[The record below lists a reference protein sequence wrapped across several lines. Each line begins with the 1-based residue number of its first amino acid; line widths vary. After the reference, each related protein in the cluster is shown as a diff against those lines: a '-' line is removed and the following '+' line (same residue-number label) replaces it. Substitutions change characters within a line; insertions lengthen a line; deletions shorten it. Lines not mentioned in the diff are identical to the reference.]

1 MMGDVPLDLPPL
13 RPLIGRTD
21 ELAELARLLG
31 VTDGPTSG
39 VVLLSGDA
47 GVGKTRLLHELREQ
61 ARDAGWYVLVGHCLD
76 LGDSALPYLPF
87 GEAFGALEADS
98 PALADE
104 IASTQPPVT
113 RLMPGRRAP
122 SVAGGPVDGARAD
135 RTELFEAVYAALGR
149 LGDDAPLLLVIE
161 DLHWADR
168 STRELLSLLFARPFG
183 SPVSIV
189 ASYRSDDLHRRH
201 PLRAVVAEWA
211 RLPRVSRLH
220 LAPLADADVRTLVR
234 SLHPAPLRE
243 SDVRTVVN
251 RAEGN
256 AFFAEELVA
265 AAELGSGPLP
275 SDLSTLLLVRL
286 DQLDEPA
293 RRLVRAASVA
303 GRFVAHDLLSAVAG
317 LADGELDLAVRSAV
331 ESNVLVPVGND
342 DAYAFRHA
350 LLAEAVYNDLLPGE
364 RVRLHAGY
372 VEALS
377 RADRGPGSAADIAR
391 HARAAHDLPTALRM
405 SIRAGDDAMSVAG
418 PDEAARHYEVA
429 LELLAE
435 SDAARIADDDVDVVG
450 LAVKAATAAADAGR
464 PYRAIA
470 IVEEQLRQS
479 GPGDPLGRAR
489 LLLAL
494 ATAALLSDSNVDA
507 LAATTEAL
515 HLVPAEPVS
524 VLRASIVS
532 AHARAN
538 ADRQRDDDA
547 IRWAGEALQLARDL
561 DLPDIAVDATTTLA
575 RLEER
580 SGDPESSRRTFERI
594 VAEAREVGDGAA
606 ELRALHHLGS
616 LDYEQGRLR
625 EALRTYLE
633 GAERAQSLGRPWAPY
648 GLDARV
654 LAALVAYQSGDWD
667 EAQKIVDVTG
677 QSPPAI
683 AEAALAAVGM
693 AVAAGRGDVGAL
705 DLMPHIRRWWHRDGM
720 IAIISGAAAI
730 DLHGDADDLEAARAM
745 HDDVVAAVSHLWE
758 TCYPQARIRLS
769 GLMLGQLCARV
780 SRSSAG
786 ERAALA
792 REAADLVDAA
802 DRAAAGSSGR
812 LKRRGPESLAWM
824 ARVRAEHLRLRWL
837 TAVDAPEETELIASW
852 RECVAAF
859 ERFGHVFELARSQV
873 RLATVLRAAGMSA
886 EARPLVE
893 ASRTTARRLGAQA
906 LIAELRSLG
915 ATGPASRDRSPQA
928 DQELTPRET
937 EILALVAQGRSNREI
952 SGQLYISAKTV
963 SVHISNILAKLGA
976 AGRTEAA
983 AVARRRGLLVD

>member
-1 MMGDVPLDLPPL
+1 MMVDVPLDLPPL
-13 RPLIGRTD
+13 RPLIGRAD

-31 VTDGPTSG
+31 VTENATSG

-47 GVGKTRLLHELREQ
+47 GVGKTRLLHELRQQ

-87 GEAFGALEADS
+87 GEAFGTLEVDS
-98 PALADE
+98 PALAEE
-104 IASTQPPVT
+104 IATTQPPVT
-113 RLMPGRRAP
+113 RLMPGRRPP
-122 SVAGGPVDGARAD
+122 SPEDPVDGGRAD

-243 SDVRTVVN
+243 SDVRTVVD

-275 SDLSTLLLVRL
+275 GDLSTLLLVRL

-317 LADGELDLAVRSAV
+317 LGDGELDVAVRSAV
-331 ESNVLVPVGND
+331 ESNVLVPVGAD

-372 VEALS
+372 VAALS
-377 RADRGPGSAADIAR
+377 RRDKSPGSAADIAR
-391 HARAAHDLPTALRM
+391 HARAAHDLATAIRM

-435 SDAARIADDDVDVVG
+435 PGAAGLADDDVDVVG

-470 IVEEQLRQS
+470 IVEEQLRLS

-524 VLRASIVS
+524 VLRAAVVS

-547 IRWAGEALQLARDL
+547 IRWAGEALRLAREL
-561 DLPDIAVDATTTLA
+561 DLPDVAVDATTTLA

-580 SGDPESSRRTFERI
+580 SGDPESSRLTFERI
-594 VAEAREVGDGAA
+594 VAEARAAGDGAA
-606 ELRALHHLGS
+606 ELRALHHLGT

-625 EALRTYLE
+625 ESLRTYLE

-654 LAALVAYQSGDWD
+654 LAALVAYQCGDWD

-677 QSPPAI
+677 QTPPAI

-720 IAIISGAAAI
+720 IAIISGAAAL
-730 DLHGDADDLEAARAM
+730 DLHGDADDLESARAM
-745 HDDVVAAVSHLWE
+745 HDDVVSAVSHLWE

-769 GLMLGQLCARV
+769 GLMLGQLCARA

-792 REAADLVDAA
+792 REGAELVEVA

-824 ARVRAEHLRLRWL
+824 ARVRAEQLRLSWL
-837 TAVDAPEETELIASW
+837 TAVDAPNETELVEAW
-852 RECVAAF
+852 RDCVAAF
-859 ERFGHVFELARSQV
+859 EGYGHVFELARSQV

-893 ASRTTARRLGAQA
+893 ASRTTARRLGAQP

-915 ATGPASRDRSPQA
+915 AAGPASRERSPQA

-976 AGRTEAA
+976 AGRTEAV

>member
-1 MMGDVPLDLPPL
+1 MMVDVPLDLPPL
-13 RPLIGRTD
+13 RPLIGRAD

-31 VTDGPTSG
+31 VTESPTSG

-47 GVGKTRLLHELREQ
+47 GVGKTRLLHELRQQ

-87 GEAFGALEADS
+87 GEAFGTLEVDS

-104 IASTQPPVT
+104 IATTQPPVT
-113 RLMPGRRAP
+113 RLMPGRRPP
-122 SVAGGPVDGARAD
+122 SLEGPVDGARAD

-149 LGDDAPLLLVIE
+149 LGDDAPLLLVVE

-220 LAPLADADVRTLVR
+220 LAPLADADVRTLIR
-234 SLHPAPLRE
+234 SLHPTPLRE

-286 DQLDEPA
+286 DQLDESA

-331 ESNVLVPVGND
+331 ESNVLVPVGAD

-372 VEALS
+372 VAALS
-377 RADRGPGSAADIAR
+377 RADKGPGSAADIAR
-391 HARAAHDLPTALRM
+391 HARAAHDQATAVRM

-435 SDAARIADDDVDVVG
+435 SGAASVDHDVDVVG

-479 GPGDPLGRAR
+479 GHDDPLGRAR

-524 VLRASIVS
+524 VLRAAIVS

-547 IRWAGEALQLARDL
+547 IRWAGEALQLAREL
-561 DLPDIAVDATTTLA
+561 DLPDVAVDATTTLA

-580 SGDPESSRRTFERI
+580 SGDPESSRLTFERI
-594 VAEAREVGDGAA
+594 VAEAREAGDGAA
-606 ELRALHHLGS
+606 ELRALHHLGT

-625 EALRTYLE
+625 ESLHTYLE

-654 LAALVAYQSGDWD
+654 LAALVAYQCGDWD
-667 EAQKIVDVTG
+667 EAQEIIDVTG
-677 QSPPAI
+677 QTPPAI

-705 DLMPHIRRWWHRDGM
+705 DLMPHIRRWWQRDGM
-720 IAIISGAAAI
+720 IAIISGAAAL

-745 HDDVVAAVSHLWE
+745 HDDVVASVSHLWE

-769 GLMLGQLCARV
+769 GLMLGQLCARA

-792 REAADLVDAA
+792 REAAELVEVA

-837 TAVDAPEETELIASW
+837 TAVDAPNETELVEAW

-859 ERFGHVFELARSQV
+859 ERYGHVFELARSQV

-893 ASRTTARRLGAQA
+893 ASRTTARRLGAQP

-915 ATGPASRDRSPQA
+915 ATGPAGRDRSPQA

-976 AGRTEAA
+976 SGRTEAA

>member
-1 MMGDVPLDLPPL
+1 MMGDVPLDLPPP
-13 RPLIGRTD
+13 RPLIGRAA
-21 ELAELARLLG
+21 ELAELTRVLG
-31 VTDGPTSG
+31 VSDGPTSG

-47 GVGKTRLLHELREQ
+47 GVGKTRLLHELRNLAQ
-61 ARDAGWYVLVGHCLD
+61 SAGEYVLVGHCLD

-87 GEAFGALEADS
+87 GEAFGSLEADS
-98 PALADE
+98 PALAAE
-104 IASTQPPVT
+104 IASAQPPVT
-113 RLMPGRRAP
+113 RLMPGRRPP
-122 SVAGGPVDGARAD
+122 SGAGPADGARAD
-135 RTELFEAVYAALGR
+135 RTELFEAVYSALGR

-168 STRELLSLLFARPFG
+168 STRELLSLLFARPFA

-201 PLRAVVAEWA
+201 PLRAAVAEWT

-220 LAPLADADVRTLVR
+220 LAPLADADVRKLVR

-243 SDVRTVVN
+243 SDVRTVVD

-303 GRFVAHDLLSAVAG
+303 GRYVAHDLLASVSG
-317 LADGELDLAVRSAV
+317 LADDELDVAVRSAV
-331 ESNVLVPVGND
+331 ETNVLVPVGA

-391 HARAAHDLPTALRM
+391 HARAAHDLATAVRM
-405 SIRAGDDAMSVAG
+405 SVRAGDDAMSVAG
-418 PDEAARHYEVA
+418 PDEAAHHYEVA

-435 SDAARIADDDVDVVG
+435 SGSAHVVDDIDVVE
-450 LAVKAATAAADAGR
+450 LTVKAGTAASDAGR

-479 GPGDPLGRAR
+479 AAGDPLGRAR

-494 ATAALLSDSNVDA
+494 ATAALISDSNVDA

-515 HLVPAEPVS
+515 HLIPAEPVS
-524 VLRASIVS
+524 VLRAAIVS
-532 AHARAN
+532 AHARAS

-547 IRWAGEALQLARDL
+547 MRWAGEALSLAREL
-561 DLPDIAVDATTTLA
+561 DLPDVAVDATTTLA

-580 SGDPESSRRTFERI
+580 SGDPDSSRVTFERI
-594 VAEAREVGDGAA
+594 VSEAREAGDGAA
-606 ELRALHHLGS
+606 ELRALHHLGT
-616 LDYEQGRLR
+616 LDYEQGRLP
-625 EALRTYLE
+625 EALRTYLQ
-633 GAERAQSLGRPWAPY
+633 GAERAQALGRPWAPY
-648 GLDARV
+648 GFDARV
-654 LAALVAYQSGDWD
+654 LAALTAYQCGDWD
-667 EAQKIVDVTG
+667 AALRIVDVTG

-693 AVAAGRGDVGAL
+693 AVAAGRGDVSAL
-705 DLMPHIRRWWHRDGM
+705 ELLPHVRRWWHRDGM
-720 IAIISGAAAI
+720 IAVISGAAAI
-730 DLHGDADDLEAARAM
+730 DLYGDADDLEAAQRM
-745 HDDVVAAVSHLWE
+745 HDDVVAATSGLWE
-758 TCYPQARIRLS
+758 TCYPQVRIRLS
-769 GLMLGQLCARV
+769 GLLLGQLCARAA
-780 SRSSAG
+780 RSSAG

-792 REAADLVDAA
+792 HGAGELVDAA

-812 LKRRGPESLAWM
+812 LKRRGPESLAWI

-837 TAVDAPEETELIASW
+837 TAADAPTQAELVEAW

-859 ERFGHVFELARSQV
+859 ERYGHTFELARSQV
-873 RLATVLRAAGMSA
+873 RLATVLRSAGMTVES
-886 EARPLVE
+886 RRLVD
-893 ASRTTARRLGAQA
+893 AARTTARRLEAPG
-906 LIAELRSLG
+906 LIAELRSLA
-915 ATGPASRDRSPQA
+915 ATGSVHRERSPQG
-928 DQELTPRET
+928 DQELTPRES

-952 SGQLYISAKTV
+952 SGQLFISTKTV

-976 AGRTEAA
+976 TGRTEAA